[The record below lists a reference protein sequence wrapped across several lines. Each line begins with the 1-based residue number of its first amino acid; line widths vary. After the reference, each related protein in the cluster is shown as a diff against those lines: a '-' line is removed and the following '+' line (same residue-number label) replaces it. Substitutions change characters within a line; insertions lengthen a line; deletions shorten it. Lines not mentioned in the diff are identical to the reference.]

1 MAAAA
6 SEMTVTTAG
15 VIPVAAEVLPV
26 AVLEA
31 FGLEAYSSERE
42 LGGLIN
48 RTFLARDPA
57 GQFRAVVQ
65 RLHPIFAAEVNIDI
79 EAVTEHLARAG
90 MVTPR
95 LVRTRDGARWFEHD
109 GGVWRALTYVEGVT
123 LHRMPDVAHARAA
136 GELVGRFHLAMR
148 DLQHTFAFQRVNVH
162 DTTGHLRKLAQAA
175 RGGAAPPA
183 PATPSSGNAALT
195 AEATELARRILDA
208 GARLPPLGDLPR
220 RVMHGDLKVSNVRF
234 APPPAVTAI
243 CLIDL
248 DTLGPQNIAYEL
260 GDGLRS
266 WCNPEGEDTSETR
279 FELAIFAAALEGYAA
294 GAAGLLSAAEIEAI
308 LPGLE
313 TDCLELAARFCVDVF
328 EDRYFG
334 WNPDRFSSRRQHN
347 LVRAQGQLALA
358 LAVGASRPSARA
370 AVQAAFG

>member
-1 MAAAA
+1 VT
-6 SEMTVTTAG
+6 TVTTAG
-15 VIPVAAEVLPV
+15 VVPVAAEVLPPP
-26 AVLEA
+26 VLDA

-42 LGGLIN
+42 TGGLIN

-57 GQFRAVVQ
+57 GRFRAVVQ
-65 RLHPIFAAEVNIDI
+65 RLHPIFSAEVNVDL
-79 EAVTEHLARAG
+79 EAVTDHVARAG

-95 LVRTRDGARWFEHD
+95 LLRTRDGARWFEHD
-109 GGVWRALTYVEGVT
+109 GGVWRALTYIEGVT
-123 LHRMPDVAHARAA
+123 LHQMPDVAHARAA
-136 GELVGRFHLAMR
+136 GELVGRFHLAVR
-148 DLQHTFAFQRVNVH
+148 DLQHTFAFQRLNVH
-162 DTTGHLRKLAQAA
+162 DTAGHLKKLAQAA
-175 RGGAAPPA
+175 RAAGPA
-183 PATPSSGNAALT
+183 PVVPAPVSGSAALT
-195 AEATELARRILDA
+195 AEAGDLARRILDA

-234 APPPAVTAI
+234 AAPPGVTAV

-266 WCNPEGEDTSETR
+266 WCNPEGEDTGETR
-279 FELAIFAAALEGYAA
+279 FDLAVFAAALEGYAV
-294 GAAGLLSAAEIEAI
+294 GAAGLLTPAEMDAI

-313 TDCLELAARFCVDVF
+313 TVCLELAARFCVDVF

-334 WNPDRFSSRRQHN
+334 WNPERFSSRRQHN

-358 LAVGASRPSARA
+358 LAVGASRPAARA
-370 AVQAAFG
+370 AVQSAFA

>member
-1 MAAAA
+1 
-6 SEMTVTTAG
+6 MTSAG
-15 VIPVAAEVLPV
+15 RVPVAAEVLPP

-48 RTFLARDPA
+48 RTFLARDPE
-57 GQFRAVVQ
+57 GTFRAVVQ

-79 EAVTEHLARAG
+79 EAVTDHLARAG

-109 GGVWRALTYVEGVT
+109 GGVWRALTYVDGVT
-123 LHRMPDVAHARAA
+123 LHRMPDAAHARAA
-136 GELVGRFHLAMR
+136 GELVGRFHLAVR
-148 DLQHTFAFQRVNVH
+148 DLHHEFAFQRANVH
-162 DTTGHLRKLAQAA
+162 DTAGHLKKLAQATRA
-175 RGGAAPPA
+175 ASATGAAP
-183 PATPSSGNAALT
+183 TSGAAALT
-195 AEATELARRILDA
+195 AEALDLARRVLDA

-234 APPPAVTAI
+234 AAPPGVSAV

-248 DTLGPQNIAYEL
+248 DTLGRQNIAYEL
-260 GDGLRS
+260 GDALRS
-266 WCNPEGEDTSETR
+266 WCNPEGEDTVQTR
-279 FELAIFAAALEGYAA
+279 FDLALFAAAVEGYAA
-294 GAAGLLSAAEIEAI
+294 GGAGLLSAAEVDAI
-308 LPGLE
+308 LAGLE
-313 TDCLELAARFCVDVF
+313 TVCVELAARFCVDVF

-358 LAVGASRPSARA
+358 GAVAAARPAARA
-370 AVQAAFG
+370 ALRAAFG

>member
-1 MAAAA
+1 
-6 SEMTVTTAG
+6 MTVKTAG
-15 VIPVAAEVLPV
+15 VIPVAAEVLPA

-48 RTFLARDPA
+48 RTFLARDSA
-57 GQFRAVVQ
+57 GELRAVVQ

-79 EAVTEHLARAG
+79 EAVTDHLARAG

-95 LVRTRDGARWFEHD
+95 LVRTRAGARWFEHD

-123 LHRMPDVAHARAA
+123 LHRMPDLAHARAA

-175 RGGAAPPA
+175 RSAAAPSA
-183 PATPSSGNAALT
+183 PASPSTGSAALT
-195 AEATELARRILDA
+195 AEATDLARRILDG

-234 APPPAVTAI
+234 APPPGVAAV

-248 DTLGPQNIAYEL
+248 DTLGPQTIAYEL
-260 GDGLRS
+260 GDALRS
-266 WCNPEGEDTSETR
+266 WCNPEGEDTAETR
-279 FELAIFAAALEGYAA
+279 FDLGIFEAAAAGYAA
-294 GAAGLLSAAEIEAI
+294 GAAGLLSPAEIDAI

-334 WNPDRFSSRRQHN
+334 WNPDRFPSRRHHN

-358 LAVGASRPSARA
+358 LSVAASRAAARA
-370 AVQAAFG
+370 ALQSAFA